1 MNSAAMMTFAIPY
14 YNRPDLLQ
22 KCLASLLTQSSSD
35 WHAILCDDS
44 PDRSAEPIVRQL
56 PSSRVLY
63 FANEQN
69 LGMAKNWNRCLSLV
83 QTPYVTLLHADDELL
98 PNYAALMTSLL
109 EEHPE
114 ASAVFCETR
123 IIDEQSRECFSF
135 PDWVKGFLRPRGLAK
150 IHGESGL
157 QALLRGNFIMCP
169 TVCYRRSALTVGGFD
184 PQWRFVLDLDLF
196 GRILLNNGTLIGTPE
211 KAYAYRRHGGNA
223 TSEYTRTLLR
233 FREEAALYDNL
244 GMLAKAR
251 GWNFAARTAQRKAM
265 IRLHLAYH
273 TLADV
278 LTFRWG
284 NLSQKCKLA
293 WNL

>member
-1 MNSAAMMTFAIPY
+1 VNPDAMMTFAIPY

-22 KCLASLLTQSSSD
+22 KCLNSLLAQTSSD
-35 WHAILCDDS
+35 WQSILCDDS
-44 PDRSAEPIVRQL
+44 SDRSAEPIVL
-56 PSSRVLY
+56 SLKDSRIQYL
-63 FANEQN
+63 ANEQN

-98 PNYAALMTSLL
+98 PNYARLMPDLL
-109 EEHPE
+109 DQHPE
-114 ASAVFCETR
+114 ASAVFCEAR
-123 IIDEQSRECFSF
+123 IIDEHSQECFSF
-135 PDWVKGFLRPRGLAK
+135 PDWVKGFLRPSGLAK
-150 IHGESGL
+150 IHGEVGL

-169 TVCYRRSALTVGGFD
+169 TVCYRRSSLPEVGFD

-233 FREEAALYDNL
+233 FREEAAIYDKI
-244 GMLAKAR
+244 GMLAKAA
-251 GWNFAARTAQRKAM
+251 GWNSAARTAQRKAI

-278 LTFRWG
+278 ITFRWG
-284 NLSQKCKLA
+284 NLTQKCKLA